1 MTKRK
6 LKTYHI
12 TVLGDG
18 GWGTA
23 LALILCEKG
32 HKVTLWG
39 AFKENI
45 ENIRRTGQNAT
56 FLPGISVPRE
66 IMLTTKIS
74 EAVKHADIVVIAV
87 PSHVF
92 RMVCKKYKKFH
103 KEKHII
109 VSVAKGLERKTLLRM
124 SEVVEDTV
132 GHHANVVALSGP
144 SHAEE
149 VARGIHTAV
158 VASSK
163 NIKLAAL
170 IEDVFTT
177 QKFKVYTNPDIIGV
191 ELGGTLKNIIA
202 IAAGI
207 VDGLKL
213 GANTKAAVLTRG
225 LVEISRLGVRM
236 GANPLTFSGLSGI
249 GDLITTGLSAFSRN
263 RTLGERIGQG
273 ETLEAIL
280 ASTPKVAEGVNT
292 IRTALKLSRK
302 YRVVMPITEELYKVL
317 KRKESPRR
325 LVSNIFSRDKTS
337 ELDWLPFIGSM

>member
-1 MTKRK
+1 MRK
-6 LKTYHI
+6 KSKSRHI

-23 LALILCEKG
+23 LSLVLNGKG

-45 ENIRRTGQNAT
+45 QKISEKKENST
-56 FLPGISVPRE
+56 FLPGVHVPVN
-66 IMLTTKIS
+66 INLTTNMGKALKNAEIVIIS
-74 EAVKHADIVVIAV
+74 V

-92 RMVCKKYKKFH
+92 RLVCKKYKRYH

-109 VSVAKGLERKTLLRM
+109 VSVAKGLESKTLLRM
-124 SEVVEDTV
+124 SEVIEDTI
-132 GHHANVVALSGP
+132 GSHADVVALSGP

-149 VARGIHTAV
+149 VARGIPTAI

-163 NIKLAAL
+163 NPKLAAF
-170 IEDVFTT
+170 IEEVFTT
-177 QKFKVYTNPDIIGV
+177 NHFKVYTNPDLIGV

-202 IAAGI
+202 ITAGI

-249 GDLITTGLSAFSRN
+249 GDLITTGLSPFSRN
-263 RTLGERIGQG
+263 RTLGERIGKG
-273 ETLEAIL
+273 ENLEAII

-292 IRTALKLSRK
+292 IKAALTLAKK
-302 YRVVMPITEELYKVL
+302 YNVAMPITEELYKVL
-317 KRKESPRR
+317 KRKESPKK
-325 LVSNIFSRDKTS
+325 LLSNIFSRDSSS
-337 ELDWLPFIGSM
+337 ELDWLPFIGTI

>member
-1 MTKRK
+1 MKKRK
-6 LKTYHI
+6 HKKYSVA
-12 TVLGDG
+12 VLGDG

-23 LALILCEKG
+23 LSLILNEKG

-45 ENIRRTGQNAT
+45 ENIKKKKENVT
-56 FLPGISVPRE
+56 FLPGVPVSDR
-66 IMLTTKIS
+66 IHLTTKIG
-74 EAVKHADIVVIAV
+74 EAVKNAEIVVIAV

-92 RMVCKKYKKFH
+92 RLVCRKYKKHH

-109 VSVAKGLERKTLLRM
+109 VSVAKGLEKKTLLRM
-124 SEVVEDTV
+124 SEVIEDTV
-132 GHHANVVALSGP
+132 GSHANVVALSGP

-149 VARGIHTAV
+149 VARGIPTAI

-163 NIKLAAL
+163 NGKLSML

-177 QKFKVYTNPDIIGV
+177 NKFKVYTNPDLIGV

-213 GANTKAAVLTRG
+213 GANTKAAMLTRG
-225 LVEISRLGVRM
+225 IVEISRLGVRM
-236 GANPLTFSGLSGI
+236 GANPLTFSGLTGI
-249 GDLITTGLSAFSRN
+249 GDLITTGLSPFSRN
-263 RTLGERIGQG
+263 RTLGERIGRG
-273 ETLEAIL
+273 ETLESII

-292 IRTALKLSRK
+292 IRTALKLAKR
-302 YRVVMPITEELYKVL
+302 YNVAMPITEELYKVL
-317 KRKESPRR
+317 KRKESPRK
-325 LVSNIFSRDKTS
+325 LVSNIFSRDITS
-337 ELDWLPFIGSM
+337 ELDWLPFIGAI